1 MGVATHNV
9 PARLAA
15 SLGAMSDVAP
25 HFEGALDV
33 PCGGVLCALPAL
45 LATGLLDSAETYFKL
60 RPGYYALDSLL
71 MLLAFMALCR
81 VQSMEALRYEAPGE
95 WGRLLGLDRIP
106 EVKTLREKVHEL
118 SHKGKAKEWS
128 AALCQRWM
136 LAAPE
141 QAAVLYI
148 DGHVRVY
155 HGEQT
160 KLPKHY
166 VAREK
171 LCQRASVDYWINAM
185 DGQPF
190 MVVNQVVDP
199 GMIQVIEGDILPK
212 LESMVS
218 EWVPTSRTYHFM
230 LVFDREGYS
239 PEFFKRMKKKRV
251 ACLTYH
257 KYPEK
262 KWELEEFKNQS
273 VPLVSG
279 QVVSM
284 MLAERGTCLSNG
296 LWVREL
302 RKLTVTGH
310 QTSIVTTDYETS
322 FITLAAWMF
331 ARWSQENFFR
341 YARQHY
347 GLDRLADYQTEEI
360 TDPIKV
366 VNPLYRE
373 LCSKVKSANGKRSRL
388 LAKFGALNIEHTIEK
403 EHMEAFIAQKAW
415 LSEQIE
421 ALETQI
427 QELKAQRKETPRHIK
442 VQDLPEAE
450 RFKKLSH
457 MSKHFLDTLKM
468 VAYRAE
474 SAMANSLR
482 QHMKK
487 QDEVRVVLQA
497 LYTAEADLLP
507 DYANKILKVRL
518 HHSPRVHTDTIL
530 RELCE
535 ELNATE
541 TVFPRSELRLIFELG
556 SA

>member
-1 MGVATHNV
+1 
-9 PARLAA
+9 
-15 SLGAMSDVAP
+15 
-25 HFEGALDV
+25 
-33 PCGGVLCALPAL
+33 
-45 LATGLLDSAETYFKL
+45 
-60 RPGYYALDSLL
+60 
-71 MLLAFMALCR
+71 
-81 VQSMEALRYEAPGE
+81 
-95 WGRLLGLDRIP
+95 
-106 EVKTLREKVHEL
+106 
-118 SHKGKAKEWS
+118 
-128 AALCQRWM
+128 
-136 LAAPE
+136 
-141 QAAVLYI
+141 
-148 DGHVRVY
+148 
-155 HGEQT
+155 
-160 KLPKHY
+160 
-166 VAREK
+166 
-171 LCQRASVDYWINAM
+171 
-185 DGQPF
+185 
-190 MVVNQVVDP
+190 
-199 GMIQVIEGDILPK
+199 
-212 LESMVS
+212 
-218 EWVPTSRTYHFM
+218 M